1 MLDHP
6 IEEGL
11 ASQTRCMATDIT
23 ANCTSYKCVIVFL
36 RAIDAASASRE
47 ASRPRAE
54 EEQISVKLWSEEF
67 TNSSS
72 YNAASLY
79 TFHCF
84 VDVRST

>member
-1 MLDHP
+1 
-6 IEEGL
+6 
-11 ASQTRCMATDIT
+11 MATDIT
-23 ANCTSYKCVIVFL
+23 SVFL
-36 RAIDAASASRE
+36 CAIDAGSARQE

-54 EEQISVKLWSEEF
+54 EELISVKLWSEEF

-72 YNAASLY
+72 YNAASFY